1 MSDVL
6 RGIFTDEIV
15 GKLQK
20 CGATLPSAE
29 FGYRVLSLPPAQ
41 NSGPGLAASDQQLY
55 QQTRERW
62 NRWIANAVSVGLFEE
77 PHGAELKS
85 RLTGIDHNGFRS
97 ALAECMTCWALSSEL
112 GLQVQPRPSGR
123 GGCVLEFAVQ
133 TSQGDISF
141 EVKSP
146 RLRGSAHCGPQPEES
161 AAAMNIY
168 SAALAMRA
176 ALRSANRQFARARR
190 NILVI
195 ALPEIEKG
203 PAAMLCP
210 KWPAALIRALY
221 GEQRAI
227 AAPSGPSANQFVA
240 EGNFLKQAGG
250 VPRFTRISAV
260 IRLEDCCG
268 HPQLR
273 AAVLHNPCSQEPV
286 DSSFFGEWRQFGAV
300 DGEICCFRPPAPAKE
315 VVYSL

>member
-1 MSDVL
+1 MSDAL
-6 RGIFTDEIV
+6 TGIFTDEIV
-15 GKLQK
+15 ARLRK
-20 CGATLPSAE
+20 CAAMLPSAE
-29 FGYRVLSLPPAQ
+29 FRYRVLSLPYAQ
-41 NSGPGLAASDQQLY
+41 NSWPDLAPSDQQLY
-55 QQTRERW
+55 EHTRQRW
-62 NRWIANAVSVGLFEE
+62 SRWIVNAVSAGLFQG

-97 ALAECMTCWALSSEL
+97 ALAECMTCFALSSEL

-146 RLRGSAHCGPQPEES
+146 TLRRSTHFGPQLQES
-161 AAAMNIY
+161 AAAMNMY
-168 SAALAMRA
+168 SAAVAMRA

-203 PAAMLCP
+203 PGAMLCSE
-210 KWPAALIRALY
+210 WPAALIRAFY
-221 GEQRAI
+221 GEQRAV
-227 AAPSGPSANQFVA
+227 AVRSGPSANQFVA
-240 EGNFLKQAGG
+240 EGNFLKRAGG
-250 VPRFTRISAV
+250 ASRFTRISAV
-260 IRLEDCCG
+260 IGLEDCCG

-273 AAVLHNPCSQEPV
+273 AAVLHNPCSQERV
-286 DSSFFGEWRQFGAV
+286 DASIFGEWRQFYAV
-300 DGEICCFRPPAPAKE
+300 DGEICCFRPPAHVKE
-315 VVYSL
+315 LVYSL

>member
-1 MSDVL
+1 MSDAL
-6 RGIFTDEIV
+6 TGIFTDEIV
-15 GKLQK
+15 GRLRK
-20 CGATLPSAE
+20 CAAMLPSAE
-29 FGYRVLSLPPAQ
+29 FRYRVLSLPYAQ
-41 NSGPGLAASDQQLY
+41 NNRLDLAASDQQLY
-55 QQTRERW
+55 EQTRERW
-62 NRWIANAVSVGLFEE
+62 NRWIANAVSAGLFRE

-146 RLRGSAHCGPQPEES
+146 RLRRSTHFGPQREES
-161 AAAMNIY
+161 AAAMNMY

-203 PAAMLCP
+203 PAAMPCSE
-210 KWPAALIRALY
+210 WSAALIRAFY
-221 GEQRAI
+221 GEQRTV
-227 AAPSGPSANQFVA
+227 AARSGPSANQFVA

-260 IRLEDCCG
+260 IGLEDCCG
-268 HPQLR
+268 RPQLR

-286 DSSFFGEWRQFGAV
+286 DSSLFGEWRQFGAV
-300 DGEICCFRPPAPAKE
+300 DGEICCFRPPAHVKE